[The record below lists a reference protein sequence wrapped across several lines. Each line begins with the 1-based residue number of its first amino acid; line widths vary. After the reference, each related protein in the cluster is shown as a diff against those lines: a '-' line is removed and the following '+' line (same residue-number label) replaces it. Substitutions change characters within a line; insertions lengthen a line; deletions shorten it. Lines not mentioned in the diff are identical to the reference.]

1 MAYYFEF
8 DFRNGI
14 LRCRLDGDVTDESL
28 KECHEVA
35 GRFAALTNPG
45 AGIID
50 FSNVDSLNVSSQAVR
65 NLAHSAP
72 GMPGSRPRFLVVPST
87 HMYGLARMFQ
97 QYGSEARPEVHV
109 VRNIDEAYTFLG
121 VREPQFEPVAGAI
134 AMRNGQV
141 PILVR
146 KARA

>member
-14 LRCRLDGDVTDESL
+14 LRCRLEGDVTDESL

-35 GRFAALTNPG
+35 CRFAALTNP
-45 AGIID
+45 AVGIID
-50 FSNVDSLNVSSQAVR
+50 FSHVDSLNVSSQAVR
-65 NLAHSAP
+65 DLAHTTP
-72 GMPGSRPRFLVVPST
+72 GMPGPRPRFIVVPST

-109 VRNIDEAYTFLG
+109 VRSADEAYTFLG
-121 VREPQFEPVAGAI
+121 VREPHFEPVPGGSAI
-134 AMRNGQV
+134 RSGPAPTV
-141 PILVR
+141 VR
-146 KARA
+146 SARA